1 MTDEGTQPGV
11 SGLGRQILLA
21 LGGVGVLIGGLLG
34 FVVGANSADETGEIT
49 VGGLFVVPI
58 TPGAM
63 TLYGMAVVGLALLG
77 LFGLISLASRFDT
90 NAQ

>member
-1 MTDEGTQPGV
+1 MIDEGTQPGV
-11 SGLGRQILLA
+11 SGLGRRILLA

-34 FVVGANSADETGEIT
+34 FVVGANSTDPAGEIT
-49 VGGLFVVPI
+49 VGGLLTVPI

-63 TLYGMAVVGLALLG
+63 TLYGMAVVAVALVG
-77 LFGLISLASRFDT
+77 LFGLISLASRFDS

>member
-1 MTDEGTQPGV
+1 MSDEASQSGV
-11 SGLGRQILLA
+11 SGLGRRILLA

-34 FVVGANSADETGEIT
+34 FVVGANSSGETGEIT
-49 VGGLFVVPI
+49 VGGLFAVPI

-63 TLYGMAVVGLALLG
+63 TLYGMVVVAVALVG

>member
-1 MTDEGTQPGV
+1 MSDEGSQPGV
-11 SGLGRQILLA
+11 SGLGRRILLA
-21 LGGVGVLIGGLLG
+21 LGGVGVVIGGLLG

-49 VGGLFVVPI
+49 VGGLLAVPI

-63 TLYGMAVVGLALLG
+63 TLYGMVVVAVVLG
-77 LFGLISLASRFDT
+77 ALFGLISLASRFDT

>member
-11 SGLGRQILLA
+11 SGLGRRILLA

-34 FVVGANSADETGEIT
+34 FVVGANSAGETGEIT
-49 VGGLFVVPI
+49 VGGLFAVPI

-63 TLYGMAVVGLALLG
+63 TLYGMAVVSLALLA

>member
-1 MTDEGTQPGV
+1 MSDEASQLGV
-11 SGLGRQILLA
+11 SGLGRRILLA

-34 FVVGANSADETGEIT
+34 FVVGANSTNETGEIT
-49 VGGLFVVPI
+49 VGGLFAVPI

-63 TLYGMAVVGLALLG
+63 TLYGMGVVAIALAG

-90 NAQ
+90 NVQ

>member
-11 SGLGRQILLA
+11 SGLGRRILLA
-21 LGGVGVLIGGLLG
+21 LGGIGVLIGGLLG
-34 FVVGANSADETGEIT
+34 FVVGANSTEPGEIT
-49 VGGLFVVPI
+49 VGGLVAVPI

-63 TLYGMAVVGLALLG
+63 TLYGMVVVAVALAA